1 MGLRDILKKKDRIED
16 SDENRRGDAV
26 ERLQAPEFTFI
37 RSDTHTQEVIHPPR
51 GPGSIDENPEDLNHL
66 TASSGG
72 SRSHRLSEAFRSTR
86 SSRGS
91 SVSSRNS
98 NSNSNIVPD
107 RPSPGRRISQRLR
120 LSRAPASSENVPA
133 NLPEIITTTADVQGA
148 DEEGAESQW
157 EKRATLLAKTAGENE
172 ALQRSAPASPAA
184 PLSPAL
190 SIQDDFG
197 GMRIVD
203 DGNRADPANG
213 VASTPAI
220 DANIQQAI
228 RLHEAGELQESTRLF
243 GTLADPNRA
252 NNPLSQVLFGLALR

>member
-16 SDENRRGDAV
+16 SDENRREDAV

-51 GPGSIDENPEDLNHL
+51 GPGSIDESQDDVNHL
-66 TASSGG
+66 TAHGTASSGG
-72 SRSHRLSEAFRSTR
+72 SRSHRLSDAFRATR

-98 NSNSNIVPD
+98 NIMPD

-120 LSRAPASSENVPA
+120 LSRAPASSENVPVD
-133 NLPEIITTTADVQGA
+133 LPEIITTTADVQGA

-172 ALQRSAPASPAA
+172 ALHRSAPVSPAG

-190 SIQDDFG
+190 SIQEDFG
-197 GMRIVD
+197 GMRIVE

-228 RLHEAGELQESTRLF
+228 RLHEGGELQESTRLF
-243 GTLADPNRA
+243 GILADPNGA